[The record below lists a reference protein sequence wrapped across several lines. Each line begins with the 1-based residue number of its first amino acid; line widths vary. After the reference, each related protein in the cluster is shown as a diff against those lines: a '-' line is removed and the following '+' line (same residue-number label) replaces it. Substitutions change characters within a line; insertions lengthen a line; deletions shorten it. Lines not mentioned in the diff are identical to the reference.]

1 MYCVIRLM
9 WHWDLAI
16 TNIDYR
22 VNEVGETW
30 HVCMVY
36 ILRLGRPAKFTTS
49 TSEET
54 PDSTFDDAAASSLRW
69 QIGSDLTA

>member
-1 MYCVIRLM
+1 MDGSSDLHKCSLRL
-9 WHWDLAI
+9 
-16 TNIDYR
+16 
-22 VNEVGETW
+22 
-30 HVCMVY
+30 Y
-36 ILRLGRPAKFTTS
+36 ILSLDGGS